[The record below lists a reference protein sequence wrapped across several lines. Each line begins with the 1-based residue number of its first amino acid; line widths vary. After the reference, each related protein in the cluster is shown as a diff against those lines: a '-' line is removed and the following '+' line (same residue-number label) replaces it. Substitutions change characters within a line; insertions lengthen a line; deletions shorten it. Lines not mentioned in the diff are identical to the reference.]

1 MRELP
6 KQLRSLH
13 IPHNIKNWV
22 QKKYTIIIADFLWAS
37 NITGI
42 TLFGNHA

>member
-22 QKKYTIIIADFLWAS
+22 QKKYADFLSVS

-42 TLFGNHA
+42 TLSGNHA